1 MAQPNDFPPGNPPL
15 SRRTFI
21 SLSGAGLAATR
32 FWPGQAQAEPVVPA
46 LANAIEALEPFFTAP
61 EKFRDV
67 SRGKPLPHALS
78 QGKKRKAGL
87 TRDTWKLEVVSDPQ
101 NPAKIRH
108 PLTKSDGTALDFA
121 ALVKLGETRAV
132 RFAKT
137 ITCL

>member
-21 SLSGAGLAATR
+21 GVGGAGIAALGL
-32 FWPGQAQAEPVVPA
+32 WPGQAEAKAPAPA
-46 LANAIEALEPFFTAP
+46 LAKAIEALEPFFTAQ

-78 QGKKRKAGL
+78 EEKKRKAGL

-101 NPAKIRH
+101 NPAQIRH
-108 PLTKSDGTALDFA
+108 PLTKSDGTAREFA
-121 ALVKLGETRAV
+121 ALVQLS
-132 RFAKT
+132 
-137 ITCL
+137 